1 MTAPATATERD
12 ESTRFAVVIP
22 LYNKRPHIVRALSS
36 ALDQSHPATEIIVV
50 DDASTDG
57 GLEVVSEFNDD
68 RLTILHR
75 PEPGPGGY
83 AARNLAIEHATA
95 DWIAF
100 LDADDAWLHDHL
112 AGLDQAVHAAPAN
125 SALNGVFSGYTIR
138 EADGRA
144 RPDLY
149 TARYGRNGC
158 PTYDFAAFLDF
169 WLSLADCPI
178 WTSAAAFPRQRLID
192 VGLFPAG
199 RCRRGGDKDLWLRA
213 AHGGTVRASPAVSA
227 VYHRDAVNM
236 VTSREMPNTRH
247 CLCATVAE
255 LQSRETEPMR
265 RKLRRLVNQE
275 ILQYA
280 RQATKAGPAART
292 LLDDY
297 YLSEGPLGAL
307 LLSVLATRPGA
318 AGARA
323 VRRLRDLLR
332 QLLRGAAK
340 P

>member
-1 MTAPATATERD
+1 MTAPSAATERD
-12 ESTRFAVVIP
+12 GLTRFAVVIP
-22 LYNKRPHIVRALSS
+22 LYNKRPHIARALSS
-36 ALDQSHPATEIIVV
+36 ALDQSYPAAEIIIV

-57 GLEVVSEFNDD
+57 SLDVVSGFDD
-68 RLTILHR
+68 ARLTILHR
-75 PEPGPGGY
+75 SEPGPGGY

-100 LDADDAWLHDHL
+100 LDADDAWLGDHL
-112 AGLDQAVHAAPAN
+112 AGLDQAVRAQPAN

-144 RPDLY
+144 CPDPY
-149 TARYGRNGC
+149 TARYGRHGY
-158 PTYDFAAFLDF
+158 PTYDFAAFLDL

-178 WTSAAAFPRQRLID
+178 WTSATAFRRQRLID
-192 VGLFPAG
+192 AGLFPAS

-236 VTSREMPNTRH
+236 VTSRERPNTRH
-247 CLCATVAE
+247 CLCATVAD
-255 LQSRETEPMR
+255 LQSHETEPMR
-265 RKLRRLVNQE
+265 RKLRQLVNQE
-275 ILQYA
+275 LLQYA
-280 RQATKAGPAART
+280 RQATKAGPAPRA

-297 YLSEGPLGAL
+297 YLSEGRLGAFL
-307 LLSVLATRPGA
+307 LRVLATRPGA
-318 AGARA
+318 TGARA
-323 VRRLRDLLR
+323 LRRLRDRLR
-332 QLLRGAAK
+332 QLSRGAAK